1 MIAITLWRHFKLLLC
16 FLCHDQNLQL
26 IHEILLESEMMVH
39 HPLFEMPPTF
49 PEVALV
55 RMQWGSEYKK
65 EHRTDRELFLH
76 SEKFDLED
84 IFLLGMLSVWW
95 AQPCF
100 MPYHIMYLIKAFPR
114 AFVRGLHILFN
125 AHIMLPTMVAPR
137 SHFWDWSVLLLFL
150 PCRLTAHSHNSHLH
164 LVPFIRAQRICFT
177 IATF

>member
-1 MIAITLWRHFKLLLC
+1 MVTYDCHNILKTGRYFKLLLC

-84 IFLLGMLSVWW
+84 IFLLGMLSV
-95 AQPCF
+95 
-100 MPYHIMYLIKAFPR
+100 
-114 AFVRGLHILFN
+114 
-125 AHIMLPTMVAPR
+125 
-137 SHFWDWSVLLLFL
+137 
-150 PCRLTAHSHNSHLH
+150 
-164 LVPFIRAQRICFT
+164 
-177 IATF
+177 